1 MIPGWPNCLPY
12 WAIQQAIENLSD
24 SVIHCNVLISLLLRV
39 FMIWP
44 SGTQVHSLYVKD
56 LQIQE
61 QTMVEQKL
69 TWAYKEMS
77 IW

>member
-1 MIPGWPNCLPY
+1 MIPGWRNCLPH
-12 WAIQQAIENLSD
+12 WAIQQAIENVLD
-24 SVIHCNVLISLLLRV
+24 SVIYCIVLISLLLRV

-44 SGTQVHSLYVKD
+44 SGIQVHSLYVKD

-69 TWAYKEMS
+69 TWAYK
-77 IW
+77 